1 MSGARDVA
9 IYSPGSNAF
18 YEDPAAGPRSGPR
31 GGGRELQMALLA
43 RSLAAAGLDVA
54 HIVWPLGP
62 REPTQGPAPALVE
75 RGPYEGDRPGGRL
88 REARQIWGAMRRAD
102 ARAYVFRGGGPQL
115 AVAALFCRLHRRHLV
130 FSAAIDLDF
139 DLERPDR
146 GRSHLAPYA
155 WALRR
160 ADAIV
165 VQSEQQGRLAAGL
178 GLGPVTLIPSF
189 AEPVESAERDAEPRA
204 FLWIGR
210 LVSYKRPLAYLEL
223 ARAVPEAS
231 FRMIYQLEPEQPA
244 DRELADRLPELAAEL
259 PNLELLGQLPRA
271 RTLAEIGSATAVV
284 STSAAEGMP
293 NVFLEA
299 WARGVPVLS
308 LDYDPDGRIA
318 AEGLGISAAGSP
330 EAFAEG
336 ARRLWAER
344 PLRDRLGAAGRAYV
358 ERTHSPAAVT
368 RRWVDLLRDLEG

>member
-1 MSGARDVA
+1 MSARRDVA

-18 YEDPAAGPRSGPR
+18 YEDPGAGPASGPR

-43 RSLAAAGLDVA
+43 RSLAEAGLDVA
-54 HIVWPLGP
+54 HIVWPVGP
-62 REPTQGPAPALVE
+62 RAATIGPAPTLVE
-75 RGPYEGDRPGGRL
+75 RAAYEGDRPAGRL
-88 REARQIWGAMRRAD
+88 REARQIWRAMRRAN

-115 AVAALFCRLHRRHLV
+115 TVAALFCRLHQRRLV

-139 DLERPDR
+139 DLARPDR
-146 GRSHLAPYA
+146 SRSHLAPYA

-165 VQSEQQGRLAAGL
+165 VQSEQQGELARRL
-178 GLGPVTLIPSF
+178 GLGPITLIPSF
-189 AEPVESAERDAEPRA
+189 AEPAEPGGEPRG

-210 LVSYKRPLAYLEL
+210 LVTYKRPLDYLDL

-231 FRMIYQLEPEQPA
+231 FRMIYQLEPELPA
-244 DRELADRLPELAAEL
+244 DRELAERLPALAGEL
-259 PNLELLGQLPRA
+259 PNLELLGQLPRE
-271 RTLAEIGSATAVV
+271 RTLAEVAGATAVV

-308 LDYDPDGRIA
+308 LDYDPDGRIES
-318 AEGLGISAAGSP
+318 EGLGIAAGASAD
-330 EAFAEG
+330 AFAEG
-336 ARRLWAER
+336 ARRLWGDRA
-344 PLRDRLGAAGRAYV
+344 LRDRLGTAGRDYV
-358 ERTHSPAAVT
+358 KRIHSPPAVA
-368 RRWVDLLRDLEG
+368 RRWVELLRGLERD